1 MRWPMDDLIET
12 PALLALTPEQRQAAQ
27 DLYEEMSDLSEE
39 GICAGWIM
47 GNEYHLWCWLQGLDD
62 GSSAYPMWGD
72 RRGGDI
78 DKARV
83 RALHERCGGWVVW
96 DDAAG
101 GAVYLPTGDW
111 LARFKEVAGG

>member
-1 MRWPMDDLIET
+1 MTLYHGWESGMDNAARFGFIE
-12 PALLALTPEQRQAAQ
+12 Q
-27 DLYEEMSDLSEE
+27 DQLKRYADK
-39 GICAGWIM
+39 
-47 GNEYHLWCWLQGLDD
+47 
-62 GSSAYPMWGD
+62 AY
-72 RRGGDI
+72 GGDI